1 MSLSPIARTSL
12 TNEVFGQL
20 ADGILGGDLVI
31 GEALP
36 SERALAEALGV
47 SRPAVRE
54 ALQRLAQARL
64 VAIRQG
70 GSTTVRDWPSAAG
83 LDLLP
88 HLLVA
93 GGQLDPSVVE
103 SIMEV
108 RQLVGPLVA
117 RHAAER
123 RDDDDVDALS
133 AILDEL
139 AGADDD
145 VSRQRIALSFWD
157 RVVLAADSIALR
169 LMFNA
174 LRDAYEPLL
183 DATGPLLHDEVTD
196 LDGYRA
202 VVTAVADADGEAA
215 EAATTK
221 LLAHGSRAT
230 EAFLARLEDA

>member
-1 MSLSPIARTSL
+1 MPLFPVSRTSL
-12 TNEVFGQL
+12 TDEVFGQL
-20 ADGILGGDLVI
+20 AGGILSGDLVI

-36 SERALAEALGV
+36 SERALADALGV

-70 GSTTVRDWPSAAG
+70 GSTTVKDWPAAAG

-93 GGQLDPSVVE
+93 GDSLDPSVVE
-103 SIMEV
+103 SIVEV

-123 RDDDDVDALS
+123 CDDEDVEALS
-133 AILDEL
+133 DSVGEL
-139 AGADDD
+139 AVADDD
-145 VSRQRIALSFWD
+145 SSRQRIALSFWD
-157 RVVLAADSIALR
+157 RVVVAADSIALR

-196 LDGYRA
+196 VDGYRA
-202 VVTAVADADGEAA
+202 VVTALADRDGQAA
-215 EAATTK
+215 EAAAAR
-221 LLAHGSRAT
+221 LLARGSKAT
-230 EAFLARLEDA
+230 QAFLARLEIG